1 MSSKNSPYGTFSN
14 YVQMKPY
21 LTPRNPETGNYY
33 KIFSIYRNIRSSV
46 SMPVYVTNPLYEA
59 SIDSFDKSKY
69 KEFIDN
75 LSVSWYI
82 NNYLLLKGTFSA
94 SFKLQDED
102 MYVDPSSGTF
112 SNSDIYEKGTY
123 KDGEIR
129 TSKWNL
135 NALLSYNRQLG
146 KHNLNFTLG
155 VEASETKSNS
165 TYAYYEGFV
174 EGAVPSPSNA
184 LMIKDEPTFQDSNTR
199 RFGTYLQFNYTYNNI
214 YLFDVSGRYDGS
226 SAFGANQEDGDVL
239 VFRSGDQLPQL
250 CFHAGSGFF
259 EPIQDQ
265 SHLRTDW

>member
-1 MSSKNSPYGTFSN
+1 
-14 YVQMKPY
+14 
-21 LTPRNPETGNYY
+21 
-33 KIFSIYRNIRSSV
+33 
-46 SMPVYVTNPLYEA
+46 
-59 SIDSFDKSKY
+59 
-69 KEFIDN
+69 
-75 LSVSWYI
+75 
-82 NNYLLLKGTFSA
+82 
-94 SFKLQDED
+94 

-214 YLFDVSGRYDGS
+214 YLFDVSGR
-226 SAFGANQEDGDVL
+226 
-239 VFRSGDQLPQL
+239 
-250 CFHAGSGFF
+250 
-259 EPIQDQ
+259 
-265 SHLRTDW
+265 